1 MKSISPSA
9 MDSSLITRRVV
20 CRAPRGAVVP
30 EIYVHPIKSRYNRP
44 HGRGDRRQR
53 IGPSARARAPRP
65 RRARVGARRSERE
78 QGGDE
83 GRAPGRPRRDRGT
96 LRRGA
101 CTAQWVEQEPARRP
115 RPAHG
120 HEPGDPQPGPE
131 PGRRPREGPSPR
143 RRGPPRAAA
152 APAIA
157 PARRGDGASAG
168 GEEAPRRAQARAR
181 APGRLRGQRF
191 GGRPWRY
198 AATPA
203 LTPAR
208 TPRAITLAS
217 TTARRTLGSS
227 TRTVR
232 ATFTRV
238 WRSSRLRR
246 QRAWPRAL
254 PARLLSSASC
264 FWRTLI
270 RLSSFFI
277 ASPSALRTRAP
288 GPRRG
293 SAGRSGA

>member
-65 RRARVGARRSERE
+65 RRARLGARRSERE

-101 CTAQWVEQEPARRP
+101 RTAQRVEQEPARRP

-120 HEPGDPQPGPE
+120 HEPGDPQSGPE
-131 PGRRPREGPSPR
+131 PGRRPREGPGPR
-143 RRGPPRAAA
+143 HRGPPRAPA
-152 APAIA
+152 APAVA
-157 PARRGDGASAG
+157 PARRGDGASAR
-168 GEEAPRRAQARAR
+168 GEEAPRHTQARAR
-181 APGRLRGQRF
+181 APGGLRGQRF
-191 GGRPWRY
+191 GGRPPRD

-208 TPRAITLAS
+208 TPPAVTFAS
-217 TTARRTLGSS
+217 ATPPRPFGPS
-227 TRTVR
+227 TRPGAAPFTPVR
-232 ATFTRV
+232 
-238 WRSSRLRR
+238 RSSPLRR
-246 QRAWPRAL
+246 RRAWPAPRPV
-254 PARLLSSASC
+254 PARSS
-264 FWRTLI
+264 
-270 RLSSFFI
+270 
-277 ASPSALRTRAP
+277 P
-288 GPRRG
+288 
-293 SAGRSGA
+293 